1 MYRTKCFT
9 CFTVKVF
16 GVFSTLAPLY
26 AWDCVFVAESGESP
40 CGYAYCD
47 TVLCLRLVKVCVP
60 FSRCEPVHNNH
71 AELMSRSAW
80 KVWQSVA
87 VCFRFGPARRPDG
100 KQECMAALELIRPL
114 LCNRQRPTTT
124 CGPSP
129 SRSSRPRPRTRACVT
144 SSPCSASLRTVP
156 SSRWR
161 WLTTCTPMTM
171 LRSGETNGWKV
182 GYTLLSEKSDFLEP
196 QSSHIA

>member
-26 AWDCVFVAESGESP
+26 AWDCVFVAESGEPP
-40 CGYAYCD
+40 CGHAYCD

-71 AELMSRSAW
+71 AELMSRSAC

-100 KQECMAALELIRPL
+100 KQSAWLPL
-114 LCNRQRPTTT
+114 NSSGLCCATGRDRRRHA
-124 CGPSP
+124 GL
-129 SRSSRPRPRTRACVT
+129 RRAG
-144 SSPCSASLRTVP
+144 LRV
-156 SSRWR
+156 RDQGR
-161 WLTTCTPMTM
+161 E
-171 LRSGETNGWKV
+171 R
-182 GYTLLSEKSDFLEP
+182 
-196 QSSHIA
+196 A